1 VIRSRWRRLPQAS
14 AALLVCLAIAASV
27 AVPARAAAVAPVDKG
42 RRTAERQALA
52 IAQADPAVSSVLAG
66 ASPTVAF
73 SAWGGAPG
81 APAGE
86 TIVYRWD
93 AAAAR
98 DVTAVWPLLT
108 AKAAV
113 PVPPYLSVDQRL
125 GLEKLTALR
134 VDVLLVPGRVI
145 QIRPLDGP
153 TVFVLR
159 EQTWRPFS
167 WFPWLT
173 QNPWVLAPLLLIAAV
188 LIGVRAFL
196 RSRAWR
202 RRLPS
207 MTRHDRQFI
216 GRLLV
221 IVFLVAG
228 LAWQIFESW
237 LAATGPTVSGNV
249 LSAGDLAALPL
260 LIFPPVLFV
269 AAMALEFAWASHRF
283 AWGLLALLA
292 LAGSAFSLATALT
305 GTTTN
310 LDLTYYILLGVLFL
324 VALPRAF
331 SGGKTGWS
339 RNGVSRYA

>member
-1 VIRSRWRRLPQAS
+1 M
-14 AALLVCLAIAASV
+14 
-27 AVPARAAAVAPVDKG
+27 
-42 RRTAERQALA
+42 
-52 IAQADPAVSSVLAG
+52 
-66 ASPTVAF
+66 
-73 SAWGGAPG
+73 PG
-81 APAGE
+81 
-86 TIVYRWD
+86 
-93 AAAAR
+93 
-98 DVTAVWPLLT
+98 
-108 AKAAV
+108 
-113 PVPPYLSVDQRL
+113 Q
-125 GLEKLTALR
+125 
-134 VDVLLVPGRVI
+134 VI
-145 QIRPLDGP
+145 QIRPLNGS
-153 TVFVLR
+153 TAFVLR

-167 WFPWLT
+167 WFPWFT
-173 QNPWVLAPLLLIAAV
+173 QNPWVLAPLLVVVAV
-188 LIGVRAFL
+188 IIGARAFL

-237 LAATGPTVSGNV
+237 VAATGPKVSGDV
-249 LSAGDLAALPL
+249 LTAGDLAALPL

-269 AAMALEFAWASHRF
+269 AAMALEFSWASHRF
-283 AWGLLALLA
+283 AWGLLAVLA

-324 VALPRAF
+324 VALPRSF

-339 RNGVSRYA
+339 RNSVSRYA